1 MNRFAGLGAGI
12 VGTGFMASMHA
23 DALRRLGVR
32 VAAVVGRDLENARS
46 SARAHALPE
55 PVATLDELVALPE
68 VDVVHVTSPNHLHGE
83 HVCAALTAG
92 KHVICEKPLATTV
105 EEADE
110 LVAFAA
116 ASGRV
121 CAVNFNN
128 RFHGQVQALRSLRAS
143 GALGPVL
150 AVHGS
155 YLQDWLLRD
164 TDWNWRIDA
173 TLGGP
178 LRVVADIGVHWLDL
192 AEHAAGVRVAAVCA
206 ETARIHE
213 YRDGRAVDTEDAAY
227 VLLRFDGG
235 ARGSLTLS
243 QVSAGRLNEL
253 SIQVDGAL
261 GAAAWA
267 SARAEELWVGGRDAP
282 AELHSRMPQAAV
294 DGAPPH
300 LPPGHPEGLPD
311 TFVRL
316 YAAVYGAVLGDDTEY
331 PTFAD
336 GRRAVAVTAA
346 IGRSAAEGR
355 WVPIAD

>member
-1 MNRFAGLGAGI
+1 MSRFEQLGAGI

-32 VAAVVGRDLENARS
+32 VVAVAGRDLERARS
-46 SARAHALPE
+46 VCRARALPE
-55 PVATLDELVALPE
+55 PVATVAELVALPD

-83 HVCAALTAG
+83 HVRAALAAG
-92 KHVICEKPLATTV
+92 KHVICEKPLAQTV

-110 LVAFAA
+110 LVALAA
-116 ASGRV
+116 ASNRI

-128 RFHGQVQALRSLRAS
+128 RFHVQVQELRSLQAS
-143 GALGPVL
+143 GALGPVH

-164 TDWNWRIDA
+164 GDWNWRVDA
-173 TLGGP
+173 ALGGP
-178 LRVVADIGVHWLDL
+178 LRVVGDIGVHWLDL
-192 AEHAAGVRVAAVCA
+192 AEHAAGVRVSAVFA
-206 ETARIHE
+206 ETARLHE
-213 YRDGRAVDTEDAAY
+213 RRGGRTVDTEDAAY
-227 VLLRFDGG
+227 VLLRFGGG

-253 SIQVDGAL
+253 TIQVDGTL

-267 SARAEELWVGGRDAP
+267 SARAEELWVGRRDTP
-282 AELHSRMPQAAV
+282 AELHSRAQRATV

-316 YAAVYGAVLGDDTEY
+316 YAAVYGAVLGDETDY

-336 GRRAVAVTAA
+336 GRRAVTLTAA

>member
-1 MNRFAGLGAGI
+1 MSRFAGLGAGI

-32 VAAVVGRDLENARS
+32 VAAVVGRDVD
-46 SARAHALPE
+46 SARASTRARNLPE
-55 PVATLDELVALPE
+55 PLATLDELFARPD
-68 VDVVHVTSPNHLHGE
+68 VDVVHVTSPNHLHAE
-83 HVCAALTAG
+83 HVCAALEAG
-92 KHVICEKPLATTV
+92 KHVVCEKPLAPTV
-105 EEADE
+105 EDADH
-110 LVAFAA
+110 LVALAA
-116 ASGRV
+116 TSGRV

-128 RFHGQVQALRSLRAS
+128 RFHGQVEELRSLQAS
-143 GALGPVL
+143 GALGPVH

-164 TDWNWRIDA
+164 TDWNWRVDA
-173 TLGGP
+173 ALGGP
-178 LRVVADIGVHWLDL
+178 LRVVGDIGVHWIDL
-192 AEHAAGVRVAAVCA
+192 AEYVAGVRVEAVCA
-206 ETARIHE
+206 ETARLHE
-213 YRDGRAVDTEDAAY
+213 HRGGRAVDTEDAAY
-227 VLLRFDGG
+227 VLLRFADG

-267 SARAEELWVGGRDAP
+267 SGRAEELWIGRRDTP
-282 AELHSRMPQAAV
+282 GELHSRRQRMAV
-294 DGAPPH
+294 EGAPPH

-316 YAAVYGAVLGDDTEY
+316 YAAVYGAVLGDDTSY

-336 GRRAVAVTAA
+336 GRRAVAVTDA